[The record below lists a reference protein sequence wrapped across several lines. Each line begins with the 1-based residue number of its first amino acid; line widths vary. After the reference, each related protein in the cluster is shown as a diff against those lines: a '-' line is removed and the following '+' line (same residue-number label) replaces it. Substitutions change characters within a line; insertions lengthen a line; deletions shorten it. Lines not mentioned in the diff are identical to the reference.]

1 MPERARSQGSSR
13 REPPHEIAPL
23 ALHDF
28 VRAPVIGRRRG
39 ITGRALVLGAVLI
52 LLTVVLAPPLHRF
65 LAARGALQQAAQQRS
80 ADQRQ
85 LAQLRQQLARWN
97 DPAYIEQ
104 QARDR
109 LQYAMPGDTVYVV
122 IRPGEKT
129 GVGGQQQR
137 DTQAVQIPGGTWNE
151 RLWGSVLT
159 ADSMP

>member
-1 MPERARSQGSSR
+1 
-13 REPPHEIAPL
+13 
-23 ALHDF
+23 
-28 VRAPVIGRRRG
+28 VIGRRRG

-52 LLTVVLAPPLHRF
+52 LLAVVLAPPLHRY
-65 LAARGALQQAAQQRS
+65 LAARGAFQQAERQRGE
-80 ADQRQ
+80 DQRQ
-85 LAQLRQQLARWN
+85 LAELRQQLAQWN

-129 GVGGQQQR
+129 GIGGQQQGA
-137 DTQAVQIPGGTWNE
+137 TEAVQIPGGTWNE

-159 ADSMP
+159 ADSTP

>member
-1 MPERARSQGSSR
+1 
-13 REPPHEIAPL
+13 
-23 ALHDF
+23 
-28 VRAPVIGRRRG
+28 VIGRRRG

-52 LLTVVLAPPLHRF
+52 LLAIVLAPPLHRY
-65 LAARGALQQAAQQRS
+65 LAASGAFQQAERQRS
-80 ADQRQ
+80 EDQRQ
-85 LAQLRQQLARWN
+85 LAGLRQQLAQWN

-109 LQYAMPGDTVYVV
+109 LQYAMPGDTIYVV

-137 DTQAVQIPGGTWNE
+137 ATEAVQIPGGTWNE

-159 ADSMP
+159 ADSTP

>member
-1 MPERARSQGSSR
+1 
-13 REPPHEIAPL
+13 
-23 ALHDF
+23 
-28 VRAPVIGRRRG
+28 VIGRRRG

-52 LLTVVLAPPLHRF
+52 LLAVVLAPPLHRY
-65 LAARGALQQAAQQRS
+65 LGARGALQQAEQQRGE
-80 ADQRQ
+80 DQRQ
-85 LAQLRQQLARWN
+85 LAALRHQLARW
-97 DPAYIEQ
+97 DEPAYIEH

-109 LQYAMPGDTVYVV
+109 LQFAMPGDTVYVV

-159 ADSMP
+159 ADSTP

>member
-1 MPERARSQGSSR
+1 
-13 REPPHEIAPL
+13 
-23 ALHDF
+23 
-28 VRAPVIGRRRG
+28 VIWRRRG

-52 LLTVVLAPPLHRF
+52 LLAVVLAPPLHRY
-65 LAARGALQQAAQQRS
+65 LAARGALQQAEQQRGE
-80 ADQRQ
+80 DQRQ
-85 LAQLRQQLARWN
+85 LALLRHQLAQWD

-109 LQYAMPGDTVYVV
+109 LQFAMPGDTVYVV

-151 RLWGSVLT
+151 RLWGSVLA
-159 ADSMP
+159 ADATP

>member
-1 MPERARSQGSSR
+1 M
-13 REPPHEIAPL
+13 
-23 ALHDF
+23 
-28 VRAPVIGRRRG
+28 IGQRRG

-52 LLTVVLAPPLHRF
+52 LLAVVLAPPLHRY
-65 LAARGALQQAAQQRS
+65 LAARGALQQAEQQRGE
-80 ADQRQ
+80 DQRQ
-85 LAQLRQQLARWN
+85 LAALRHQLAQWD

-109 LQYAMPGDTVYVV
+109 LQFAMPGDTVYVV

-151 RLWGSVLT
+151 RLWGSVLA
-159 ADSMP
+159 ADATP

>member
-1 MPERARSQGSSR
+1 
-13 REPPHEIAPL
+13 
-23 ALHDF
+23 
-28 VRAPVIGRRRG
+28 VIGRRRG

-52 LLTVVLAPPLHRF
+52 LLAVVLAPPLHRY
-65 LAARGALQQAAQQRS
+65 LGARGALQQAEQQRGE
-80 ADQRQ
+80 DQRQ
-85 LAQLRQQLARWN
+85 LAALRHQLARW
-97 DPAYIEQ
+97 DEPAYIEQ

-109 LQYAMPGDTVYVV
+109 LQFAMPGDTVYVV

-159 ADSMP
+159 ADSTP